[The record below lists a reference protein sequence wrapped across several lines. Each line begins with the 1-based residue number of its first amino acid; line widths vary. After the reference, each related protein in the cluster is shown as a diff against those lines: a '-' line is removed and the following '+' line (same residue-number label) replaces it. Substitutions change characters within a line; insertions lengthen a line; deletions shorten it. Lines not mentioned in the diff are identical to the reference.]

1 VRNPHRIPY
10 VLAAIGDSWAE
21 SPDLRLGQVVANVSD
36 GDPYQLEDDELVE
49 RLDTELPVEY
59 IVDPD
64 EEFVVTEGINELMS
78 EEEAVRRFLR

>member
-21 SPDLRLGQVVANVSD
+21 SPDLRLGQVVANAAD

-64 EEFVVTEGINELMS
+64 EEFVAKEGVDELMS
-78 EEEAVRRFLR
+78 QEEAVRQFLK